1 MMQSAT
7 NLWRQKPDQLLE
19 RVMERAKT
27 LLTAEK
33 TALSQQVDSSRQAAM
48 ATVISTQSQTIEG
61 LTAACAALH
70 DAHAPLLAELRA
82 AQVELAELH
91 DAHAPLLA
99 ELCAAQVKLAELHDA
114 HAPLLAELRAAQVE
128 LADCQA
134 TIRALEHH
142 LRELH
147 GSTSWRVTGPLRSL
161 RQRLRPA

>member
-1 MMQSAT
+1 MQSAT
-7 NLWRQKPDQLLE
+7 TLWRQKPDQLLE

-48 ATVISTQSQTIEG
+48 ATAISTQSQTIED

-70 DAHAPLLAELRA
+70 DAHAL
-82 AQVELAELH
+82 
-91 DAHAPLLA
+91 
-99 ELCAAQVKLAELHDA
+99 
-114 HAPLLAELRAAQVE
+114 LLAELRAAQVE

-161 RQRLRPA
+161 KQRLRPA